1 MDMTPKTYTIHPA
14 AEAYRLMTDD
24 ELAALAADIAEN
36 GQNDPVII
44 GKVDG
49 ETWESIVDGRNRV
62 KACEI
67 ADVLPLYQVRTFK
80 DEDAIR
86 AFVKSRSE
94 RRDLSKGERAMGHAM
109 LYPIEAT
116 VGGRGNKSDAAK
128 AADTAGFSQRR
139 LREARQVL
147 RNGLELAQRVR
158 DGVVSLDKAL
168 AEVTENL
175 KQLETKDQKVAR
187 LRAGAPELAES
198 VADDAL
204 DLDDAIAALEA
215 RERKA
220 EGEKA
225 NKRQVQT
232 RWSDALY
239 NGGLTWAV
247 PEFADEV
254 AEHLAADP
262 AYRKEFLDHL
272 RIDPEKLADIK
283 KGADALFK
291 ILKLYK
297 DEIK

>member
-1 MDMTPKTYTIHPA
+1 MDMNAQTYTVHPA

-36 GQNDPVII
+36 GPHDPVVV

-94 RRDLSKGERAMGHAM
+94 RRDLSKGERAMGVAF
-109 LYPIEAT
+109 LYPQGTPGKKSSSETEGVSAT
-116 VGGRGNKSDAAK
+116 
-128 AADTAGFSQRR
+128 R
-139 LREARQVL
+139 LSYARKVL
-147 RNGLELAQRVR
+147 RADPDLALRVR

-168 AEVTENL
+168 VEVNESL

-232 RWSDALY
+232 RWGDALY
-239 NGGLTWAV
+239 NGTLAFANA
-247 PEFADEV
+247 EFAAEV
-254 AEHLAADP
+254 AEHLADDP
-262 AYRKEFLDHL
+262 VYRREFLAHM
-272 RIDPEKLADIK
+272 RFDPTLLVNIKIGAETFVKL
-283 KGADALFK
+283 
-291 ILKLYK
+291 LKPYK
-297 DEIK
+297 DESK